1 VSDRASVRPLAS
13 FTAILALLMPLGC
26 APGGARPGL
35 PVRVELVVLHTSD
48 THSQL
53 FPFPLLIGPADAAR
67 GLGDPWARRS
77 VGGFARLATVLA
89 RERSAESRLVHVD
102 SGDLFQGSRTFE
114 RFGGEPEVLGLGA
127 LGVDAQVL
135 GNHELDGGAAPLL
148 EHYGRLATF
157 PLVAANLLSER
168 GGSGLSSLVQPFARL
183 DAGGLRVAVIGVGN
197 VGSVRLLGER
207 PSELGVL
214 AAAAAPAV
222 QARLDQLRPDADVI
236 VLATHLGLSAD
247 EALVAATSG
256 ADIVLGGHQ
265 HLTLDEPEWVSDCS
279 GGTVE
284 DGFGRVRACRSRRV
298 PIVHSGAYGKFV
310 GKLRLDLDASLPGA
324 EPLDAYEVAAAA
336 FELLPVHE
344 GIPEQPALLSLLEP
358 YATKASAFGWV
369 AFAPRPVE
377 RFGPTGGDSP
387 LGNLAATAARLAA
400 LSDLALIGASSLRHD
415 LPPGPVDEELVVRV
429 LPFEDPI
436 VRLRVVGA
444 SLLAA
449 LEQAARSASSRDCRT
464 QLHVAGAVAR
474 LACPCAGARCGRLWV
489 HQTARRCRSD
499 ADCASFDGACDAAA
513 GEVGRCR
520 APVLPAESYELAT
533 TAYLARGGSGLLPAV
548 REGEWVE
555 VSDTLASAV
564 LEHLRDAPPCAP
576 RAAVCSDACPAALRG
591 ARTGVSCEAAVA
603 ACRELPC
610 VGPGAGA
617 VRDGRIRFEG
627 R

>member
-1 VSDRASVRPLAS
+1 VRPLAP
-13 FTAILALLMPLGC
+13 FTLMVTLGATVLGC
-26 APGGARPGL
+26 APGEPRPGL
-35 PVRVELVVLHTSD
+35 PAEVELVVLHTSD

-67 GLGDPWARRS
+67 GLGSPWERRS

-89 RERSAESRLVHVD
+89 RERTAGSRVVHVD
-102 SGDLFQGSRTFE
+102 SGDLFQGSRSFE

-157 PLVAANLLSER
+157 PLVAANLLVES
-168 GGSGLSSLVQPFARL
+168 GGAGLSSLVRPFAWL

-214 AAAAAPAV
+214 ATAAAPAV
-222 QARLDQLRPDADVI
+222 QARIDQLRPDADVV

-256 ADIVLGGHQ
+256 ADLVLGGHQ
-265 HLTLDEPEWVSDCS
+265 HLTLDEPVWVSDCS
-279 GGTVE
+279 GGNVE
-284 DGFGRVRACRSRRV
+284 DGWGQRRACGSRRV

-310 GKLRLDLDASLPGA
+310 GRLRLELDALLPGA
-324 EPLDAYEVAAAA
+324 EPLDGYEVAAADL
-336 FELLPVHE
+336 ELLPVQE
-344 GIPEQPALLSLLEP
+344 RIPEDPRVLALLEP
-358 YATKASAFGWV
+358 YAPKAPAFELA
-369 AFAPRPVE
+369 AFAPRLVE
-377 RFGPTGGDSP
+377 RFGATGGDSP
-387 LGNLAATAARLAA
+387 LGNLAATAARRAA

-415 LPPGPVDEELVVRV
+415 LPPGLVDDELLVRV

-436 VRLRVVGA
+436 VRVRIPGA

-449 LEQAARSASSRDCRT
+449 LEQAARSTSGRDCRT

-474 LACPCAGARCGRLWV
+474 LACPCAGSRCARLWV
-489 HQTARRCRSD
+489 HETAVRCRSD
-499 ADCASFDGACDAAA
+499 ADCSSFDGACDAAE
-513 GEVGRCR
+513 GDVGRCR
-520 APVLPAESYELAT
+520 APVLSAESYELAT
-533 TAYLARGGSGLLPAV
+533 TEYHARGGSGLLPAV
-548 REGEWVE
+548 REGEGVV

-564 LEHLRDAPPCAP
+564 LEHLRDAPACAP
-576 RAAVCSDACPAALRG
+576 RAEACADACPAALLEATRG
-591 ARTGVSCEAAVA
+591 ASCEAAVA
-603 ACRELPC
+603 ACSELPC
-610 VGPGAGA
+610 VGPEAGA
-617 VRDGRIRFEG
+617 VRDGRIRFEA